1 MAMTEAADL
10 IDLERYPID
19 DMGSTRGRQLV
30 EAARRGHEVD
40 GAANLPGFIRAEA
53 VALLAAEANA
63 LLDKGYRKTKIR
75 TAYYREPDP
84 DLADDHPRRR
94 LWQEGSLQL
103 ADDQIG
109 PETWLRKIYMWDAL
123 TEFVAAVEGYPKLYR
138 MADEFQALN
147 IIAHGTGEA
156 LPWHYD
162 VNDFTVT
169 LLLQES
175 EAGGDFVYASDVRVG
190 DDENYDS
197 VKRVFDGDPGLVRTL
212 PRAAGTLTLFRGRN
226 SLHAV
231 TPVDGR
237 QERITA
243 ILTYDARPDCVASP
257 RGNTYL
263 YGPRVENIYRERGVP
278 WR

>member
-1 MAMTEAADL
+1 MAEIADL

-19 DMGSTRGRQLV
+19 DLRSARGMKLV
-30 EAARRGHEVD
+30 EAARRGHDID
-40 GAANLPGFIRAEA
+40 GAANLPDFIRADA
-53 VALLAAEANA
+53 VPLLAAEADA
-63 LLDKGYRKTKIR
+63 LLEVGYRKTKIR
-75 TAYYREPDP
+75 TAYYRVPDP
-84 DLADDHPRRR
+84 ELPVDHPRRH

-109 PETWLRKIYMWDAL
+109 PETCLRMIYEWDAL
-123 TEFVAAVEGYPKLYR
+123 TEFVAAVEGYSKLYR

-147 IIAHGTGEA
+147 VIAHGAGEA

-175 EAGGDFVYASDVRVG
+175 LAGGDFVYASDIRTS
-190 DDENYDS
+190 DNENYDA
-197 VKRVFDGDPGLVRTL
+197 VKRVFDDDPGLVRTL

-231 TPVDGR
+231 TPVEGTM
-237 QERITA
+237 ERITA
-243 ILTYDARPDCVASP
+243 ILTYDVQPDCIASE

-263 YGPRVENIYRERGVP
+263 YGPRVENIYRARGAP